1 MDGKATQCR
10 CAPADSHC
18 PSGGFLSFFQD
29 IPDPRAV
36 NAVHKLTDIM
46 VLAFCAVLCGAQ
58 GWVDVEEFAQ
68 SKLAWFKTFLE
79 LPAGVPSHDTFGRVF
94 AALCPEAFER
104 CFTAWMASV
113 TSLGG
118 GKLLAIDGKSIRRS
132 FEHGW
137 DKSGMAHLVSAFVA
151 ANGLVFAQV
160 AVKDKENE
168 IVAIPKLLELLDLNG
183 SVVSI
188 DAIGCQR
195 QIASRIVEGGG
206 DYLLAVK
213 ENQPTLHKQVTKGM
227 DELIL
232 ESASAPQ
239 QAIDHS
245 FIQTVDGDHGRI
257 ETRRVW
263 VSDQVQWVK
272 LEEPWPHLGSVI
284 VVESMRQT
292 DKDISTER
300 RYFVTSLKGLTA
312 QRAAQLVRGHWAV
325 ENNLHWQL
333 DVSFDEDQ
341 RRIRKGHGAENFSR
355 LCRIALNRLKSDK
368 SKGSIRTKRLKAGWD
383 QYYLFKLLTT

>member
-1 MDGKATQCR
+1 MDGRATQCR
-10 CAPADSHC
+10 CAPADSDS
-18 PSGGFLSFFQD
+18 PGGGFLGFFQD
-29 IPDPRAV
+29 IPDPRAA
-36 NAVHKLTDIM
+36 NAVHKLTDVL
-46 VLAFCAVLCGAQ
+46 VLAFCGVLCGAQ

-94 AALCPEAFER
+94 SALCPEAFER

-168 IVAIPKLLELLDLNG
+168 IVAIPKLLELLDLEG

-195 QIASRIVEGGG
+195 QIASQIVRSGG

-213 ENQPTLHKQVTKGM
+213 ENQPTLHEQVSKAM

-232 ESASAPQ
+232 ESTSTPE
-239 QAIDHS
+239 QAIEHS
-245 FIQTVDGDHGRI
+245 FTQTVDGDHGRI

-284 VVESMRQT
+284 AIESVREIGN
-292 DKDISTER
+292 DLSTER
-300 RYFVTSLKGLTA
+300 RYLVSSLKDLNAT
-312 QRAAQLVRGHWAV
+312 RAAQLVRSHWSV

-333 DVSFDEDQ
+333 DVSFDEDR
-341 RRIRKGHGAENFSR
+341 RRIRKGHAAENFSR
-355 LCRIALNRLKSDK
+355 LCRMALNRLKSDK

-383 QYYLFKLLTT
+383 HYYLFKLLTT

>member
-1 MDGKATQCR
+1 MDGQATQCR
-10 CAPADSHC
+10 CAPADPGS
-18 PSGGFLSFFQD
+18 PRGGFLRFFQD
-29 IPDPRAV
+29 IPDPRAA
-36 NAVHKLTDIM
+36 NAVHKLTDIL

-58 GWVDVEEFAQ
+58 GWVDVEEFAD

-104 CFTAWMASV
+104 CFSAWMASV

-151 ANGLVFAQV
+151 ANGMVFAQV

-168 IVAIPKLLELLDLNG
+168 IVAIPKLLELLDLEG

-188 DAIGCQR
+188 DAVGCQR
-195 QIASRIVEGGG
+195 QIAGRIVEGGG

-213 ENQPTLHKQVTKGM
+213 ENQPTLHEQVKKGM

-232 ESASAPQ
+232 ESASAAG
-239 QAIDHS
+239 QAIGHS

-263 VSDQVQWVK
+263 VSDQVQWVT
-272 LEEPWPHLGSVI
+272 LQEPWPHLGSVM
-284 VVESMRQT
+284 VVESVREIGN
-292 DKDISTER
+292 DISTER
-300 RYFVTSLKGLTA
+300 RYFVSSLKGLDAT
-312 QRAAQLVRGHWAV
+312 RAAQLVRGHWSV

-355 LCRIALNRLKSDK
+355 LCRVALNRLKSDK

-383 QYYLFKLLTT
+383 HYYLFKLLTT